1 MRSIELMGT
10 MDGWSW
16 RNGKIDNMSEVVLG
30 WFGKIVAKMTEDM
43 MVSTIGDESFIA
55 WCG

>member
-1 MRSIELMGT
+1 
-10 MDGWSW
+10 
-16 RNGKIDNMSEVVLG
+16 VVLG

-43 MVSTIGDESFIA
+43 MVSTVGDESFIA